1 MTTEIAKQEATQ
13 YGLEESQASSMV
25 SGLVPILEEREHLAK
40 MYSDLIVQEINQDLI
55 KQANALRKKIKENR
69 TKGIEV
75 WHRTNKDVFLR
86 GGQFVDAIKRREVA
100 ENERMEDKLE
110 EIEKYYENLEK
121 ERIAK
126 LQAEREA
133 ELSQY
138 EVENLTTLRLG
149 EMEDS
154 VYSAFMIGA
163 KSQFEARKE
172 AERKAEED
180 RLAKEKAE
188 AEERE
193 RIRLENERLKKEA
206 EEREAQLAR
215 ERAEAEAKLR
225 AEREAA
231 EAKLKAER
239 EAAEAERKRVEA
251 EEAEKRKVAEEKARK
266 EREEAEAKAAAERA
280 EREKVEAELKAR
292 KEAEAKAEADR
303 IAAIEAE
310 AKKGDA
316 AKVDDLVSDLKEIG
330 NKYQFKSQ
338 KNQKMYADVQVLLGK
353 VIAHIES
360 NR

>member
-1 MTTEIAKQEATQ
+1 MTREIVKTEATQ

-25 SGLVPILEEREHLAK
+25 SGLMPILEEREHLSK
-40 MYSDLIVQEINQDLI
+40 MYSDLIVREIDKDLI

-69 TKGIEV
+69 TRGIEV

-126 LQAEREA
+126 LQSERED

-149 EMEDS
+149 EMDDN
-154 VYSAFMIGA
+154 VYSAFLIGA
-163 KSQFEARKE
+163 KSQFETRKE
-172 AERKAEED
+172 AERKAEEE

-231 EAKLKAER
+231 EAK
-239 EAAEAERKRVEA
+239 
-251 EEAEKRKVAEEKARK
+251 
-266 EREEAEAKAAAERA
+266 AAAERA

-292 KEAEAKAEADR
+292 KDAEAKAEADR
-303 IAAIEAE
+303 LAAIEAE
-310 AKKGDA
+310 AKKGDS
-316 AKVDDLVSDLKEIG
+316 AKVDDLIAELKSFDG
-330 NKYQFKSQ
+330 KYQFKSK

-353 VIAHIES
+353 VVAHIES
-360 NR
+360 NK